1 MERILSLIGLAHKAG
16 RVEIGEEPVG
26 SAARA
31 RHARIILVAGD
42 AAAGTVRRAQSFA
55 RSGECLCLIIPAEK
69 DQLGRA
75 LGRSSCAMAAIT
87 DIGFADAVA
96 KKLAALR
103 PQEFSEASE
112 RMALK
117 AQRARERQKEQLAHE
132 KNVRQG
138 KRRAKAPA
146 EPAPERKKAPV
157 KDAERPARGRSP
169 FKKAVRGP
177 EGAAPE
183 AKKPTRTEGKRS
195 PAPKRDRAA
204 AARQRGKAET
214 RQRFLE
220 SRPVKKGKGSRQKN
234 K

>member
-31 RHARIILVAGD
+31 RHARIILVASD

-55 RSGECLCLIIPAEK
+55 RSGECLCLLIPAEK
-69 DQLGRA
+69 EELGRA

-103 PQEFSEASE
+103 PEEFSDASE

-117 AQRARERQKEQLAHE
+117 AQRARERQREQLAHE

-138 KRRAKAPA
+138 KRRAGTTAGKADRKETP
-146 EPAPERKKAPV
+146 ESAPRRSEKGRAPLKKTA
-157 KDAERPARGRSP
+157 G
-169 FKKAVRGP
+169 GP
-177 EGAAPE
+177 ESASA
-183 AKKPTRTEGKRS
+183 AKKNGRTEGKR
-195 PAPKRDRAA
+195 PAPPKRDRAA
-204 AARQRGKAET
+204 AARQRGKAEA
-214 RQRFLE
+214 RQRFLG
-220 SRPVKKGKGSRQKN
+220 SKPVKKGKGSRQKN

>member
-138 KRRAKAPA
+138 KRRAKAP
-146 EPAPERKKAPV
+146 V

-177 EGAAPE
+177 DGAAPE
-183 AKKPTRTEGKRS
+183 AKKPTRTQGKRS